1 MNKVRVDANVILRF
15 LLDDPPEM
23 AEQAAQVFQLVSDGR
38 LQLLV
43 DDLIVAELVWVLKSF
58 YKKNVGEIAAVLRQF
73 LLADGITMADQSV
86 ILQALALFETYNV
99 DFIDALLTARM
110 QKTGNDLL
118 VSFDKHFD
126 RLPGVQ
132 RIQPKNITEIIGD

>member
-1 MNKVRVDANVILRF
+1 MNKARVDANVILRF

-23 AEQAAQVFQLVSDGR
+23 AEQAAQVFQLAGDGR

-58 YKKNVGEIAAVLRQF
+58 YQKNVAEIAAVLRQF
-73 LLADGITMADQSV
+73 LLADGILMADQSV

-110 QKTGNDLL
+110 QKAGDDLL

-126 RLPGVQ
+126 RLPDVE

>member
-1 MNKVRVDANVILRF
+1 MRVDANVILRF

-58 YKKNVGEIAAVLRQF
+58 YKKSVAEITAVLRQF
-73 LLADGITMADQSV
+73 LLADGIILTNQSV

-110 QKTGNDLL
+110 QKAGHDLL
-118 VSFDKHFD
+118 ISFDKHFD

-132 RIQPKNITEIIGD
+132 RIHPQNIAGVIGDS